1 MISQKHLKMIKD
13 CFTGAS
19 LNINKIRT
27 DLKIKRGNNT
37 LRDFILG
44 ASEDPGVM
52 ALEKMADYAHMDFI
66 IVPIKRLERLDN
78 ISKAQEEEFIRTID
92 ERYAEFCS
100 NLSGLVKN
108 SPKKIGI
115 KKEPKFKRNIDLSN
129 SNTVMQSLGSNDY
142 NISAQNLDD
151 IFNSDEP
158 LEIITVGKDKF

>member
-1 MISQKHLKMIKD
+1 MISQKHLKMIKA
-13 CFTGAS
+13 CFFGAS

-44 ASEDPGVM
+44 LNDDPGAM
-52 ALEKMADYAHMDFI
+52 ALEKMADYANMDFI
-66 IVPIKRLERLDN
+66 IVPVKRLERLDN
-78 ISKAQEEEFIRTID
+78 VSKAKEEEFIKNID
-92 ERYAEFCS
+92 ERYAELCS
-100 NLSGLVKN
+100 NLSGLVKS
-108 SPKKIGI
+108 SPKKIGT

-129 SNTVMQSLGSNDY
+129 SNTVMQSLGSNDF
-142 NISAQNLDD
+142 NISSQSLDD